1 MLAPSPEHPPQ
12 QRAFAKPLLTLTWPI
27 AVSLLSYSLMT
38 FVDTLF
44 VGRKGAAPIAAV
56 GLGGLASFTLLTFAM
71 GLLRAG
77 KVLIAH
83 AHGAGQ
89 SQRVDAI
96 ARSNVVLALLLTG
109 ITAAATL
116 LVAPLLRYAFEEA
129 EPGRLVASY
138 VFVRAAAIPLFL
150 VGTSLRECSQALG
163 DSRRPMHAALAAN
176 LANIPFNAVFVL
188 LLDWGVAGSALANVI
203 AQAIEFALLANQRRS
218 WLHLRQCSWATVRN
232 TASLGWPLGVEMFL
246 DVSSFATLALI
257 IARFGAVELAAHQ
270 IALQVS
276 HLTALPLLALGESA
290 SVLAGQSA
298 GARRFEDVNPITRSC
313 VAIGLIYAAS
323 FGSVLFFCNDWVASL
338 FTTDGQVRTLSSL
351 LVHVVA
357 GFNLSFVLYASG
369 RAVLRGLGDLRFTAC
384 VTVGVA
390 WVCTPTLGLLL
401 GRYAGWGVMGGWC
414 GIALEVT
421 LASLLY
427 FARLERRGWVNAV
440 LRVTTTAEPQLLL
453 DSSEYTFARADS
465 TIAES
470 STDTRFRAAT
480 LCALDSADLTD

>member
-1 MLAPSPEHPPQ
+1 MLIPSPDHPPQ
-12 QRAFAKPLLTLTWPI
+12 QRAFVRPLLSLTWPI

-83 AHGAGQ
+83 AHGAKQ
-89 SQRVDAI
+89 FQLIDAT

-109 ITAAATL
+109 ITAATTL
-116 LVAPLLRYAFEEA
+116 LVAPLLRFAFAEA
-129 EPGRLVASY
+129 EPGRLVTSY
-138 VFVRAAAIPLFL
+138 VFVRAAAIPFFL
-150 VGTSLRECSQALG
+150 VGTSIRECSQALG
-163 DSRRPMHAALAAN
+163 DSRRPMNAALVAN

-188 LLDWGVAGSALANVI
+188 LLDWGVVGSALANVI
-203 AQAIEFALLANQRRS
+203 AQAIEFSLLANQRRG
-218 WLHLRQCSWATVRN
+218 WMNVRQSSWATVRN
-232 TASLGWPLGVEMFL
+232 TARLGWPLGAEMFL
-246 DVSSFATLALI
+246 DVSSFATLAFI

-270 IALQVS
+270 IALQIS
-276 HLTALPLLALGESA
+276 HLTALPLLALAESA

-298 GARRFEDVNPITRSC
+298 GARRFEDVSPITRSC
-313 VAIGLIYAAS
+313 VAIGLTYAAG
-323 FGSVLFFCNDWVASL
+323 FGTILFFCSDWVASL
-338 FTTDGQVRTLSSL
+338 FTAEREVRVLSSM

-369 RAVLRGLGDLRFTAC
+369 RAVLRGLGDLRYTAC

-390 WVCTPTLGLLL
+390 WICTPTLGLLL

-414 GIALEVT
+414 GIGLEVT
-421 LASLLY
+421 LASALY
-427 FARLERRGWVNAV
+427 FTRLERRGWAGAV
-440 LRVTTTAEPQLLL
+440 HRMNSTAGTRSRSPLGPSESRAELARV
-453 DSSEYTFARADS
+453 D
-465 TIAES
+465 
-470 STDTRFRAAT
+470 AA
-480 LCALDSADLTD
+480 